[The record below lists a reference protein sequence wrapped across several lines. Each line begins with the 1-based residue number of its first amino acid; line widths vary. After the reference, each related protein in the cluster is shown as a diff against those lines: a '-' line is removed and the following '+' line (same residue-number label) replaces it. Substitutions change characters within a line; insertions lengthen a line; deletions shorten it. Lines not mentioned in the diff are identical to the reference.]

1 MVTLAYEGEEARDFQ
16 ITRTIEPKHHS
27 KILRC
32 VTILLTA
39 ALGTLLFTLMSG
51 AAIRSG
57 GMIFG
62 SVVFGLITSEIVRG
76 DNC

>member
-1 MVTLAYEGEEARDFQ
+1 MVTLAYEGQEARNFQ
-16 ITRTIEPKHHS
+16 ITKTIEPKHHS

-51 AAIRSG
+51 GAMRSG
-57 GMIFG
+57 GMIWG
-62 SVVFGLITSEIVRG
+62 SVVFGLIMSEIVRG
-76 DNC
+76 ES